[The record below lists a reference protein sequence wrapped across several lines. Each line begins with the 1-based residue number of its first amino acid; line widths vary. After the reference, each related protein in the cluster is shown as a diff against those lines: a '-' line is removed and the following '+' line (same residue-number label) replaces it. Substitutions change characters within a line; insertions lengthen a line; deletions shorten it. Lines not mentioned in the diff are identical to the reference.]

1 MKDKILIFIIGL
13 LVGAIITT
21 LGFYIYQK
29 VNNNSMQ
36 VPQMPNNN
44 GQMEQMMR
52 PEDGQQPP
60 EKPTGEEQQFN
71 MGEPPQMPTGG
82 NI

>member
-1 MKDKILIFIIGL
+1 MKDKILTFVIGV

-29 VNNNSMQ
+29 VNNNK
-36 VPQMPNNN
+36 VPQMLN
-44 GQMEQMMR
+44 GDRQMNEQMMR
-52 PEDGQQPP
+52 PRDGEAPP
-60 EKPTGEEQQFN
+60 EMPSEFNNQFN
-71 MGEPPQMPTGG
+71 MNEQQMSPDNYG